1 MTPFLYFFCLLITFQ
16 FYTRLLLELQA
27 YYSQRF
33 SSLTFN
39 ITVWQIF
46 DMFIKYKMKNE
57 YFNICP
63 PNTVII
69 KKTKTNTELI
79 KMNLKPL

>member
-1 MTPFLYFFCLLITFQ
+1 MTPLLYFFCLLITFQ

-46 DMFIKYKMKNE
+46 DMFIKYK
-57 YFNICP
+57 
-63 PNTVII
+63 NTVII

>member
-16 FYTRLLLELQA
+16 FYTWLLLELQA

-46 DMFIKYKMKNE
+46 DMFIKYKM
-57 YFNICP
+57 NIWHMSSKHS
-63 PNTVII
+63 NH
-69 KKTKTNTELI
+69 
-79 KMNLKPL
+79 